1 VEVKDLQTI
10 ETLVFGPVP
19 SRRLGRSLGIN
30 NIPAK
35 NCSYSCVYCQ
45 VGKTTNMTC
54 ERRIF
59 HKPEKIVAEAKKKIQ
74 RASLGSETVD
84 YLTFASDGEPTLDIN
99 LGSEI
104 SLLKQT
110 GIRVA
115 VLTNASLIWRRDVR
129 QNLRKADMVSLKMD
143 AVSDRIWRRV
153 NRPWKDLRLD
163 LVMEGVVTFAKE
175 FKGTIISETM
185 LVDSVDYGN
194 EFEKIAGFLESLER
208 LNRAYIAVP
217 TRPPAENWVRPPKE
231 EAVNRAFQVF
241 SEKLGIDRVE
251 YLIGY
256 EGDAFAFT
264 GEVEEDLLSI
274 TAVHPMRKEA
284 VEKLLEKA
292 NKDWQIVHKLLQEG
306 KLRELEYEGNT
317 YYMRKTASRMKANGE
332 GR

>member
-1 VEVKDLQTI
+1 VEVNDLQRI

-45 VGKTTNMTC
+45 VGKTTNMSC

-59 HKPEKIVAEAKKKIQ
+59 HKPEKTVAEVKKRIQ
-74 RASLGSETVD
+74 SASLRNETID
-84 YLTFASDGEPTLDIN
+84 YLTFAPDGEPTLDIN

-129 QNLRKADMVSLKMD
+129 EDLRKADIVSLKVD
-143 AVSDRIWRRV
+143 AVSNRIWRRV
-153 NRPWKDLRLD
+153 NRPCKDLRLD
-163 LVMEGVVTFAKE
+163 LVMEGMATFAKE

-185 LVDSVDYGN
+185 LVNSVDYGN
-194 EFEKIAGFLESLER
+194 EFQKIADFLENLER

-217 TRPPAENWVRPPKE
+217 TRPPTENWVRPPKE

-256 EGDAFAFT
+256 EGNAFAFT
-264 GEVEEDLLSI
+264 GNIEEDLLSI

-284 VEKLLEKA
+284 VEEFLKKACANWRVIEKLLEE
-292 NKDWQIVHKLLQEG
+292 NKLI
-306 KLRELEYEGNT
+306 ELEYEGNK
-317 YYMRKTASRMKANGE
+317 YYMRKLPGRTRMN
-332 GR
+332 

>member
-1 VEVKDLQTI
+1 LPRR

-19 SRRLGRSLGIN
+19 SRRLGRSLGVN

-35 NCSYSCVYCQ
+35 NCSYSCIYCQ

-59 HKPEKIVAEAKKKIQ
+59 HKPEKIVTKAKTKIQ
-74 RASLGSETVD
+74 GAGSRNQTID
-84 YLTFASDGEPTLDIN
+84 YLTFAPDGEPTLDIN

-110 GIRVA
+110 EIRVA

-129 QNLRKADMVSLKMD
+129 EDLLKADVVSLKVD
-143 AVSDRIWRRV
+143 AVSNNIWRRI
-153 NRPWKDLRLD
+153 NRPCKDLRLGFI
-163 LVMEGVVTFAKE
+163 LEGMATFSKE
-175 FKGTIISETM
+175 FKGPIISETM

-194 EFEKIAGFLESLER
+194 EFEKIADFLKSLER

-217 TRPPAENWVRPPKE
+217 TRPPTENWVRPPKQE
-231 EAVNRAFQVF
+231 IINRASQVF

-251 YLIGY
+251 YLTAY
-256 EGDAFAFT
+256 EGDAFVST
-264 GEVEEDLLSI
+264 GKVKEDLLSI
-274 TAVHPMRKEA
+274 TTVHPMRKEA
-284 VEKLLEKA
+284 VEKLLKKA
-292 NKDWQIVHKLLQEG
+292 NADWRIMHKLLQEG

-317 YYMRKTASRMKANGE
+317 YYVRKTEQNE
-332 GR
+332 G

>member
-1 VEVKDLQTI
+1 VEVNDLQRI

-45 VGKTTNMTC
+45 VGKTTNMSC
-54 ERRIF
+54 ERQIF
-59 HKPEKIVAEAKKKIQ
+59 HRPEKIVAEVKKKIQ
-74 RASLGSETVD
+74 RANLRNETIN
-84 YLTFASDGEPTLDIN
+84 YLTFAPDGEPTLDIN

-110 GIRVA
+110 AIRVA
-115 VLTNASLIWRRDVR
+115 VLTNASLIWQKDVR
-129 QNLRKADMVSLKMD
+129 EDLRKADMVSLKVD
-143 AVSDRIWRRV
+143 AVSDRIWRRI
-153 NRPWKDLRLD
+153 NRPCKDLRLD
-163 LVMEGVVTFAKE
+163 LVMEGIATFAKE

-194 EFEKIAGFLESLER
+194 ESQKIADFLESLER

-217 TRPPAENWVRPPKE
+217 TRPPTKNWVRSPKI

-241 SEKLGIDRVE
+241 SEKLGADRVE

-256 EGDAFAFT
+256 EGNAFAFT
-264 GEVEEDLLSI
+264 GNVEEDLLSI

-284 VEKLLEKA
+284 VEKFLKKA
-292 NKDWQIVHKLLQEG
+292 NANWQIMHRLLQEG

-317 YYMRKTASRMKANGE
+317 YYMRKKTTE
-332 GR
+332 

>member
-1 VEVKDLQTI
+1 VEVNDLQRI

-45 VGKTTNMTC
+45 VGKTTNMSC

-59 HKPEKIVAEAKKKIQ
+59 HRPEKIVAEVKKKIQ
-74 RASLGSETVD
+74 RANLRNETIN
-84 YLTFASDGEPTLDIN
+84 YLTFAPDGEPTLDIN

-115 VLTNASLIWRRDVR
+115 VLTNASLIWQKDVR
-129 QNLRKADMVSLKMD
+129 EDLRKADMVSLKVD
-143 AVSDRIWRRV
+143 AVSDRIWRRI
-153 NRPWKDLRLD
+153 NRPCKDLRLD
-163 LVMEGVVTFAKE
+163 LVMEGMATFAKE

-194 EFEKIAGFLESLER
+194 EFQKIADFLESLER

-217 TRPPAENWVRPPKE
+217 TRPPTENWVRPPKI

-241 SEKLGIDRVE
+241 SEKLGADRVE

-256 EGDAFAFT
+256 EGNAFAFT
-264 GEVEEDLLSI
+264 GNVEEDLLSI

-284 VEKLLEKA
+284 VEKFLKKA
-292 NKDWQIVHKLLQEG
+292 NADWQIMHRLLQEG

-317 YYMRKTASRMKANGE
+317 YYMRKNDQVKGNGE

>member
-1 VEVKDLQTI
+1 M

-19 SRRLGRSLGIN
+19 SRRLGRSLGVN

-54 ERRIF
+54 ERRIL
-59 HKPEKIVAEAKKKIQ
+59 HKSEKIVTEVKKKIQ
-74 RASLGSETVD
+74 RASLRNENTD
-84 YLTFASDGEPTLDIN
+84 YLTFAPDGEPTLDID

-129 QNLRKADMVSLKMD
+129 QDLRKADMVSLKMD

-153 NRPWKDLRLD
+153 NRPCKDLRLD
-163 LVMEGVVTFAKE
+163 LVMEGMATFAKE

-194 EFEKIAGFLESLER
+194 EFQKIADFLESLER

-217 TRPPAENWVRPPKE
+217 TRPPTENWVRPPKE
-231 EAVNRAFQVF
+231 ETINRAFQVF
-241 SEKLGIDRVE
+241 SEKLGVDRVE
-251 YLIGY
+251 YLICY
-256 EGDAFAFT
+256 EGDAFAST
-264 GEVEEDLLSI
+264 GKVKEDLLSI
-274 TAVHPMRKEA
+274 TAVHPMREDA
-284 VEKLLEKA
+284 VEKFLKKA
-292 NKDWQIVHKLLQEG
+292 NADWRIIHKLLQEG
-306 KLRELEYEGNT
+306 RLREVEYEGNT
-317 YYMRKTASRMKANGE
+317 YYTRKLPAWAEEKVEES
-332 GR
+332 

>member
-1 VEVKDLQTI
+1 
-10 ETLVFGPVP
+10 
-19 SRRLGRSLGIN
+19 
-30 NIPAK
+30 
-35 NCSYSCVYCQ
+35 

-59 HKPEKIVAEAKKKIQ
+59 HKPEKIVTEVKKKIQ
-74 RASLGSETVD
+74 RASLRNENTD
-84 YLTFASDGEPTLDIN
+84 YLTFAPDGEPTLDID

-129 QNLRKADMVSLKMD
+129 QDLQKADMVSLKMD

-153 NRPWKDLRLD
+153 NRPCKDLRLD
-163 LVMEGVVTFAKE
+163 LVMEGMATFAKE

-194 EFEKIAGFLESLER
+194 EFQKIADFLESLER
-208 LNRAYIAVP
+208 LNRVYIAVP
-217 TRPPAENWVRPPKE
+217 TRPPTENWVRPPKE

-264 GEVEEDLLSI
+264 GKVEEDLLSI

-284 VEKLLEKA
+284 VEKFLRKA
-292 NKDWQIVHKLLQEG
+292 NADWQIVHKLLKEG
-306 KLRELEYEGNT
+306 KLGELEYEGNT
-317 YYMRKTASRMKANGE
+317 YYIRKFCGRKRMNSTRQTRVGQQSGLDE
-332 GR
+332 TRGF